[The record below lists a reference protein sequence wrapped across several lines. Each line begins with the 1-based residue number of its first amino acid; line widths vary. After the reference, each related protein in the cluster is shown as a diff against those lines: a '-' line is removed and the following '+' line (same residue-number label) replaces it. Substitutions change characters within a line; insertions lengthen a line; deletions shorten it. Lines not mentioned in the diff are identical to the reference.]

1 MVVAVFDLLE
11 KTAHVNLKATKG
23 YRMTSKLEEAFLIG
37 NKIYLRA
44 VMPGDEEMISRIENH
59 PDPRSTLFY
68 AQPST
73 IQQIKEK
80 VDAWVTD
87 PTVIILTICRKEDD
101 IAIGMTAFFR
111 IDWVGR
117 MTIFYIGIADKSN
130 WSKGYGT
137 EATKQMV
144 EYAFNTL
151 NLNRIQLHVAVENEP
166 AVNVYKKVGFK
177 IEGTLREAMYHNGVY
192 SDFYVM
198 GLLHR
203 DVK

>member
-1 MVVAVFDLLE
+1 MI
-11 KTAHVNLKATKG
+11 
-23 YRMTSKLEEAFLIG
+23 MTPNFEEAFLIG
-37 NKIYLRA
+37 DKIYLRS
-44 VMPGDEEMISRIENH
+44 VKPGDEEMVARIENH

-73 IQQIKEK
+73 AHQIREK
-80 VDAWVTD
+80 VDAWITD
-87 PTVIILTICRKEDD
+87 PSVIIFIICRKEDHT
-101 IAIGMTAFFR
+101 AIGMTAFFR

-137 EATKQMV
+137 EATRQMI

-151 NLNRIQLHVAVENEP
+151 NLNRIQLHVAVENKP
-166 AVNVYKKVGFK
+166 AVTVYKKVGFK
-177 IEGTLREAMYHNGVY
+177 IEGTLREAMYHNGKY

-198 GLLHR
+198 GMLRREYIRLYSSKIT
-203 DVK
+203 DLNNK